1 MHVLVT
7 RPYEQALETRR
18 KLLDIDC
25 RVSIESVLEIEKIQY
40 SSGIYKNSNGF
51 IVTSVHAAKEIAKQT
66 YLDRNISVFAVGYA
80 TAKPLK
86 DAGFTNI
93 YEAYGD
99 AKNLLQLIKNK
110 RGTDEGLLTY
120 LSGWHITQ
128 DIARVLA
135 MDGYDAQRVVCYKA
149 TPKKKL
155 NNEIVQLIKKGKI
168 HVVMFYSYRTA
179 YFFSQLIENEKIN
192 SSLKNMVALTMS
204 EYVASALNSSDWK
217 GVMFTK
223 QPSQDSLISEIVA
236 LKTNNGPCCRN
247 LRL

>member
-7 RPYEQALETRR
+7 RPYEQALETRK

-25 RVSIESVLEIEKIQY
+25 CVSIEPVLDIEKIQY
-40 SSGIYKNSNGF
+40 SSDIYKNSSGF

-66 YLDRNISVFAVGYA
+66 YVDRNISVFAVGYA

-99 AKNLLQLIKNK
+99 TKNLLQLIKNK
-110 RGTDEGLLTY
+110 RGKDEGLLTY

-155 NNEIVQLIKKGKI
+155 NNNIVQLIKKDNI
-168 HVVMFYSYRTA
+168 HAVVFYSYRTA
-179 YFFSQLIENEKIN
+179 YFFNQLIENEKIN

-204 EYVASALNSSDWK
+204 EYVASALNNSDWE
-217 GVMFTK
+217 GVIFTK
-223 QPSQDSLISEIVA
+223 QPSQDSLISEIIA
-236 LKTNNGPCCRN
+236 LKTKNK
-247 LRL
+247 